1 MGDVVK
7 IGGIPCCNA
16 LEVGIQEQAAAL
28 GWDAWMVGTASAD
41 PAFQMRA
48 VQDLIVQGGD
58 AISVVPNDG

>member
-1 MGDVVK
+1 MASTSAIAQDTPGMGDVVK

-41 PAFQMRA
+41 PAF
-48 VQDLIVQGGD
+48 
-58 AISVVPNDG
+58 